1 MNMLREKPF
10 GKLLSLIVAIAF
22 TALMS
27 FNVFAA
33 EAGTV
38 ELKQSG
44 KHAEIILTFPQ
55 AAKEE
60 IASLQIS
67 LSAVLGSEE
76 AAPEFVPDTSL
87 SSKIAEGR
95 FNKDTGT
102 LNIYIAG
109 TSPLFDKENPVLSLG
124 YVRITGDNCYA
135 DIKVIK
141 DSLKFVRGTELVVQ
155 DIGVEYPD
163 NAVRITSATEGEAT
177 TPGGPS
183 YGGGSGDFSVPET
196 TTAATEP
203 VQTPS
208 PSQTSP
214 VSGSETTLPVTTP
227 TETIT
232 GAGDTKVT
240 VSSEENVPAIPVEG
254 ESFSRA
260 DTKALTEAVS
270 RAELYKN
277 SNYSESS
284 DRSLGDA
291 VEKAKALLMDD
302 EAEQERIDEALLII
316 ENAIGM
322 LVPVNAP
329 VSADDN
335 TDDITQTQVNDATE
349 TAAETSDS
357 QETEQSSDDTST
369 PLQSDESDTQQPSD
383 IQSED
388 DTSSTADGSEAS
400 DNSQNSDGNLLPW
413 IIVLIILAVAVVA
426 IAIAAIIGS
435 NRKKSKKS
443 VHLRNDRE
451 NKK

>member
-33 EAGTV
+33 EAGTI

-183 YGGGSGDFSVPET
+183 YGGVSGDFSVPET

-270 RAELYKN
+270 RAELYKK

-284 DRSLGDA
+284 YRSLRDA

-335 TDDITQTQVNDATE
+335 TDDITQTQ
-349 TAAETSDS
+349 
-357 QETEQSSDDTST
+357 ETEQSSDDTST
-369 PLQSDESDTQQPSD
+369 PPQSDESDTQQPSD

>member
-10 GKLLSLIVAIAF
+10 GKLLSLLVAIAF

-33 EAGTV
+33 EAGTI

-183 YGGGSGDFSVPET
+183 YGGVSGDFSVPET

-270 RAELYKN
+270 RAELYKK

-284 DRSLGDA
+284 YRSLRDA

-322 LVPVNAP
+322 LLPVNAP
-329 VSADDN
+329 AAADDN
-335 TDDITQTQVNDATE
+335 TDDITNTQVNDTTE
-349 TAAETSDS
+349 PVTETSDS
-357 QETEQSSDDTST
+357 QETEQSSDDTSA

-383 IQSED
+383 IQPED
-388 DTSSTADGSEAS
+388 NTSADGSETS
-400 DNSQNSDGNLLPW
+400 DNSQNSEGNLLPW
-413 IIVLIILAVAVVA
+413 IIVLIILAIAVVA
-426 IAIAAIIGS
+426 IAIAAIIGT

-451 NKK
+451 DKK

>member
-10 GKLLSLIVAIAF
+10 GKLLSLLVAIAF
-22 TALMS
+22 AALMS

-44 KHAEIILTFPQ
+44 KQAEIILTFPQ

-67 LSAVLGSEE
+67 LSAVLDSEG

-87 SSKIAEGR
+87 SAKIAEGR

-141 DSLKFVRGTELVVQ
+141 DSIKFVRGTELVVQ

-163 NAVRITSATEGEAT
+163 NTVRITSAAEGETT

-183 YGGGSGDFSVPET
+183 YGGDGGDFSVPET

-208 PSQTSP
+208 SSQTSP
-214 VSGSETTLPVTTP
+214 ISGSETTLPVTTP
-227 TETIT
+227 TESIT
-232 GAGDTKVT
+232 GTGDTKVT

-260 DTKALTEAVS
+260 DTTALAEAVS
-270 RAELYKN
+270 RAELYKK

-284 DRSLGDA
+284 YRNLRDA
-291 VEKAKALLMDD
+291 VEKAKALLLDD

-322 LVPVNAP
+322 LLPVNAP
-329 VSADDN
+329 AAADDN
-335 TDDITQTQVNDATE
+335 TDDITNTQVNDTTE
-349 TAAETSDS
+349 PVTETSDS
-357 QETEQSSDDTST
+357 QETEQSSDDTSA

-383 IQSED
+383 IQPED
-388 DTSSTADGSEAS
+388 NTSADGSETS
-400 DNSQNSDGNLLPW
+400 DNSQNSEGNLLPW
-413 IIVLIILAVAVVA
+413 IIVLIILAIAVVA
-426 IAIAAIIGS
+426 IAIAAIIGT

-451 NKK
+451 DKK